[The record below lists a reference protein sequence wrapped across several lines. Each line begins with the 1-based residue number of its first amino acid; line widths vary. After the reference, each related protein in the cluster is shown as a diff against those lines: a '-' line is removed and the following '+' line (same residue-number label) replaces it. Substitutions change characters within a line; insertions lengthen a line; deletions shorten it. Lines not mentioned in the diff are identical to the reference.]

1 MKLQKVIV
9 SAMLVFF
16 VVSLNAGVRL
26 NSLGSY
32 FAYLIPDLE
41 TDSELFPSIM
51 MQYDKSM
58 VQISTNQTNSG
69 DLPQKVIDFSYLYP
83 KNKLRVK
90 FDFDA
95 GSNVSNPN
103 LFLNDVPSQYYGN
116 NYRFDP
122 LFSSYDITSAN
133 IKTIVSYKFSK
144 MILGGFLKF
153 GKGWQDRIYENAE
166 INLNYDYAS
175 NENNVD
181 HDEVYFSAGINLN
194 IKNWDITLNYNKLD
208 IDFNDNEIA
217 ENYQDNYM
225 DYYCRNNS
233 VDVIKDSKTYSLAI
247 LNEKIS
253 DNNRL
258 RLFAMFDYAVE
269 DLDFDYEYSR
279 YDSME
284 SSGGYV
290 RINQI
295 NETAAKDENRKVYR
309 GTIGIAKSVV
319 GKQFDTH
326 FGCKLNGDWQT
337 ADRFEDSSY
346 DQYYAYADSVNG
358 VYDFGTESG
367 SGENDFEI
375 NKAGLELQIPLGV
388 VVHVSGKI
396 DILGGA
402 GLSMSYSKFDYY
414 QQDNITDWQTIIT
427 KSFGMSYKPVEN
439 LGVDLYFNN
448 TLSTYSNW
456 QFALKYLW

>member
-9 SAMLVFF
+9 SALLVFF
-16 VVSLNAGVRL
+16 VVSLHAGVRL

-32 FAYLIPDLE
+32 FAYLVPDLE
-41 TDSELFPSIM
+41 TDSELFPSYLL
-51 MQYDKSM
+51 QYDKRM
-58 VQISTNQTNSG
+58 VQLSTNQTNSN
-69 DLPQKVIDFSYLYP
+69 DLPQKVINFSYLYP
-83 KNKLRVK
+83 RDKLRVK

-103 LFLNDVPSQYYGN
+103 LFLNDVPSKYYDN
-116 NYRFDP
+116 NQFNSF
-122 LFSSYDITSAN
+122 FSSYEITSAN
-133 IKTIVSYKFSK
+133 IKTIISYKFSK
-144 MILGGFLKF
+144 LILGGFLRF
-153 GKGWQDRIYENAE
+153 GKGWQDRIYEDVK

-181 HDEVYFSAGINLN
+181 HDENYFSAGINLN
-194 IKNWDITLNYNKLD
+194 IKSWDISLSYDKLD
-208 IDFNDNEIA
+208 IDFNDNEIT
-217 ENYQDNYM
+217 ENYQDNYL
-225 DYYCRNNS
+225 DYYCRSNS
-233 VDVIKDSKTYSLAI
+233 IDVYKDSKTYSLAI

-269 DLDFDYEYSR
+269 DLDFDYEYSL
-279 YDSME
+279 YDSTE
-284 SSGGYV
+284 YSGGYV

-295 NETAAKDENRKVYR
+295 NETTAKEENCKVYR

-319 GKQFDTH
+319 GKYFDTH
-326 FGCKLNGDWQT
+326 FGCKLIGNWQT
-337 ADRFEDSSY
+337 ADRFEDSSC

-358 VYDFGTESG
+358 VYDIETESG

-414 QQDNITDWQTIIT
+414 QKDNITDWQTIIT
-427 KSFGMSYKPVEN
+427 KSFGMSYKPIEN
-439 LGVDLYFNN
+439 FAIDLYFNN
-448 TLSTYSNW
+448 SLTSYSIW
-456 QFALKYLW
+456 QLALKYLW